1 MNFRNM
7 ESYKHVGL
15 GKIENWGTAIFKE
28 HHWTKCRMFLEW
40 KTESFGSN
48 KTILFLGTQAK
59 F

>member
-1 MNFRNM
+1 M
-7 ESYKHVGL
+7 ETYKHVGL

-28 HHWTKCRMFLEW
+28 HLWTKRRMFLEW

-48 KTILFLGTQAK
+48 KTTLFFVTQAK